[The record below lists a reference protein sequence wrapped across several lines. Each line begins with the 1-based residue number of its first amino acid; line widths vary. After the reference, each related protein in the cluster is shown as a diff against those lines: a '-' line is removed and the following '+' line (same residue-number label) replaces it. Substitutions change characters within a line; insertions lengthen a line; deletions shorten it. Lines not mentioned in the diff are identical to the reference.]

1 MTSELEEKMRK
12 LVHLHQR
19 GHITDGEF
27 FVAKARLLQ
36 GKDLSLNSVASPSV
50 VERQEQW
57 SGAARGGVQ
66 YSVDRF
72 AGDASVSWAGS
83 NRETFAEDLAPD
95 DSFSIRT
102 PVAIASR
109 SRAAPNGH
117 DSSEGELPVAGFMP
131 LKYVPQV
138 GDYHVTD
145 VPTDQPP
152 SSVPRVPLPPPMAQH
167 YTVRSSPPAGMQDFA
182 IQNRVAANRAAYPTR
197 LGTVA
202 PSSPSVSSPGEQ
214 GAKSGSA
221 AFASP
226 DKARQEWLAERELA
240 IKEMDT
246 ILAGAKPSADGAA
259 TAVSALAEANRQ
271 VQEQKRLLQ
280 EEQMKLL
287 KVLNGSGGAARSNQ
301 GSPQIA
307 PSRVPHRGGREG
319 SGHRIESPGQG
330 RDSSVEE
337 RMLHFLKD
345 DSAKLDS
352 PRTPRVIT
360 PREKGRV
367 VNLLNSPS
375 QIRSKDTQFVI

>member
-57 SGAARGGVQ
+57 PNSLSAARGGVQ
-66 YSVDRF
+66 YSVDRVT
-72 AGDASVSWAGS
+72 GDASVSWAGS

-109 SRAAPNGH
+109 SRVAPNGH
-117 DSSEGELPVAGFMP
+117 NSTGGEFPVAGFVP
-131 LKYVPQV
+131 LRYVPQV

-145 VPTDQPP
+145 VPTEQPP
-152 SSVPRVPLPPPMAQH
+152 SSVPGVPLPPPIAQH
-167 YTVRSSPPAGMQDFA
+167 HPGRSSPPAGMQDFV
-182 IQNRVAANRAAYPTR
+182 IQNQVAANRAAYPTR

-221 AFASP
+221 ALASP

-287 KVLNGSGGAARSNQ
+287 KVLNGSGGAARSNR

-307 PSRVPHRGGREG
+307 PSRGGREG
-319 SGHRIESPGQG
+319 SVHRRESSGQG